1 MSDRDEK
8 ETAEDILDSLGFGD
22 LVDLL
27 KKSDVFSERMEEVN
41 EKLKE
46 RLDSQDLEDVKPQ
59 FDYNFSINT
68 LGDSSRKRSR
78 PRKGSR
84 PRKEKETDSWDSDS
98 VKFKE
103 GDSKK
108 SKKRK
113 SEGSGKDEPLIDL
126 FDQKDGV
133 RIVAIFPDLSDP
145 KELQL
150 ELEEGKLVL
159 RTPNNKKELK
169 LPYPVREDH
178 SVDYKNGIFDIQ
190 YEKK

>member
-46 RLDSQDLEDVKPQ
+46 RLNSQDLEDVKPK

-68 LGDSSRKRSR
+68 LEDSSRKRSR

-84 PRKEKETDSWDSDS
+84 PGKDNKTGSWDSDS

-108 SKKRK
+108 EKKREP
-113 SEGSGKDEPLIDL
+113 EGSGKAEPLVDL
-126 FDQKDGV
+126 FDQEDGV

-145 KELQL
+145 EDLQL
-150 ELEEGKLVL
+150 ELKEGELVL
-159 RTPNNKKELK
+159 RTPNNRKELK
-169 LPYPVREDH
+169 LPYPVREDP
-178 SVDYKNGIFDIQ
+178 SLDYKNGIFDIR